1 MTAVLEGPRVG
12 NQKPQWCYAPAPEG
26 YTSYDAEDA
35 VFFAGEYGLT
45 ADQWQA
51 TTCEAWMRR
60 DSTTGRWLAGTW
72 AITVSRQN
80 GKNAVLEIFELYG
93 MTQLELKFLHTA
105 HEVKTARK
113 AFIRLKYFFGEK
125 RDDPNANFPD
135 LNALVQEV
143 RNTNGQEAIVL
154 KNGGSVEFIAR
165 SKGSGRGFTVD
176 VLVLDEAQ
184 DLQDTELEALKPT
197 TSAAPKGDPLT
208 IYMGTPPKVAGPLG
222 EPFVRVRDNAHARK
236 SDRISWV
243 EFGAKGDLDTMSL
256 AELEEF
262 VRNPVNWADA
272 NPAWGTR
279 IVEQTILDELNDFS
293 AHSFARER
301 LNMWPSAGGVTAAIQ
316 LKAWSALALQLGG
329 PEDDLPTLEEF
340 ETWPVLS
347 YGLDMTPDRKKVT
360 IAVAVDSPDTGPI
373 HLEIA
378 IDTPFDEQG
387 TSALV
392 EWLWQRAKRR
402 IPIVIDSFSPAKT
415 IEPHL
420 KRKKMKVYLLGSNEF
435 MQACGNL
442 YDAVMKDRSI
452 THGDQEHLDESIKG
466 TYKEFIGNPDL
477 GLFKWN
483 RVSLDADLGPII
495 AVTCAHF
502 GAIKFARRRTAADS
516 NASRS
521 AIVF

>member
-1 MTAVLEGPRVG
+1 MTAVIEAPHTG
-12 NQKPQWCYAPAPEG
+12 NQTPQYLIAPNPESG
-26 YTSYDAEDA
+26 YTAYDAEDA
-35 VFFAGEYGLT
+35 VTYASFYGLT
-45 ADQWQA
+45 ADPWQA

-60 DSTTGRWLAGTW
+60 DISTGRWLAGTW

-80 GKNAVLEIFELYG
+80 GKNGILEIFELYA
-93 MTQLELKFLHTA
+93 MTQLGLKILHTA

-113 AFIRLKYFFGEK
+113 AFIRLKHFFGEK
-125 RDDPNANFPD
+125 RDDPSAKHPH
-135 LNALVQEV
+135 LNALVHEV

-208 IYMGTPPKVAGPLG
+208 IYMGTPPKIAGVVG
-222 EPFVRVRDNAHARK
+222 EPFARVRDNAHQRK

-243 EFGAKGDLDTMSL
+243 EFGAKGDLDSMNL
-256 AELEEF
+256 AELEIF
-262 VRNPVNWADA
+262 VRNPQNWADA

-301 LNMWPSAGGVTAAIQ
+301 LNMWPSEGGVSAAIQ
-316 LKAWSALALQLGG
+316 LKAWQQLQLQLDGRG
-329 PEDDLPTLEEF
+329 ENPTFEEF
-340 ETWPVLS
+340 ETWPVLA
-347 YGLDMTPDRKKVT
+347 YGLDMNPQRTKVT
-360 IAVAVDSPDTGPI
+360 IAVSVDAPDLGPI
-373 HLEIA
+373 HLEVA

-387 TSALV
+387 TTALV
-392 EWLWQRAKRR
+392 QWLWDRAKRR
-402 IPIVIDSFSPAKT
+402 IPVVIDSFSPAKT
-415 IEPHL
+415 LEPHL
-420 KRKKMKVYLLGSNEF
+420 KRKKMKVYLLNASEF

-452 THGDQEHLDESIKG
+452 THGGQEHLDESIKG
-466 TYKEFIGNPDL
+466 TYKEFIGNPEQ

-483 RVSLDADLGPII
+483 RISLDVDLGPII
-495 AVTCAHF
+495 AVTCAYF
-502 GAIKFARRRTAADS
+502 GAIKFARRQTTADS